1 MMRVGW
7 ARDSAEANRAV
18 DRSESKFCRTDAEK
32 TIPDMLESL
41 LVSSS
46 HFLTLRIATGQ
57 NLMYAATLSRRNADR
72 GVRFL
77 KMPAKALEMRDL
89 AVRVVQARGVW
100 RIDPHVLIYD
110 DDYFGWN
117 FVIAYERPELLGQ
130 GAIERITI
138 WVDAVAVRKPAYT
151 TEMALGIQWSP
162 GRVDLFRY
170 KSGSWQLALEQYAR
184 FGTAPMP

>member
-1 MMRVGW
+1 
-7 ARDSAEANRAV
+7 
-18 DRSESKFCRTDAEK
+18 
-32 TIPDMLESL
+32 
-41 LVSSS
+41 
-46 HFLTLRIATGQ
+46 
-57 NLMYAATLSRRNADR
+57 
-72 GVRFL
+72 L
-77 KMPAKALEMRDL
+77 KVPAKALEMRDL

-117 FVIAYERPELLGQ
+117 FVIAYERPELPEQ

-138 WVDAVAVRKPAYT
+138 WVDAVAVRKPAYS

-170 KSGSWQLALEQYAR
+170 KSGPWQVALEKYAR